1 MLNMST
7 TINEIIYTSD
17 GTADEIL
24 NTKSAR
30 ENPYINYGIWTDCI
44 TTIATANENKVD
56 FYLQKNV
63 FICDISID

>member
-30 ENPYINYGIWTDCI
+30 ENPYINYVIWTDLI
-44 TTIATANENKVD
+44 TTTANENKVD

-63 FICDISID
+63 FVCDISID

>member
-1 MLNMST
+1 MLKNMLSRAEREDGWLNVKNWCMHRMLNMST

-30 ENPYINYGIWTDCI
+30 ENPYINYVI
-44 TTIATANENKVD
+44 
-56 FYLQKNV
+56 
-63 FICDISID
+63 

>member
-30 ENPYINYGIWTDCI
+30 ENPYINYVIWTDFI
-44 TTIATANENKVD
+44 TTTANENKVD

-63 FICDISID
+63 FVCDISID